1 MVLSDEVYVCRAHVS
16 CYHCHPLLMGSLYL
30 DANVL
35 HGDPGSLF
43 IRIHRVQLLLRAQGD
58 IGKQLS
64 LLCVQ
69 LHIQS
74 DVQQVVLLKPHI

>member
-1 MVLSDEVYVCRAHVS
+1 
-16 CYHCHPLLMGSLYL
+16 MGCTFVKRTYLVITVNLFSWAAYL
-30 DANVL
+30 DAKVL

-43 IRIHRVQLLLRAQGD
+43 IRIHRVQLLLRAHGD

-64 LLCVQ
+64 LLYVQ

-74 DVQQVVLLKPHI
+74 DVQQAVLLKPYI